1 MDQGGQLNGATD
13 VPRGQPA
20 PIFSN
25 GRPAQANSG
34 RGSRRDF
41 IWYTLVP
48 TAAALLIVG
57 TLFSLVD
64 WAFLAKIDFAAL
76 WIYRY
81 ALLQGLGATLLLT
94 GLSICIGLILGTG
107 LAVGMQAPVAPLRWL
122 CSGYVEV
129 FRNTPLVLQLFWIHF
144 AVPSFTG
151 ISTTPFQTGL
161 IAMTLQSSA
170 YLADVARAGIQAIP
184 KGQWEAADSLGL
196 TARTKWFEII
206 LPQALKIMI
215 PPLANIAVG
224 YFKASAALSLLS
236 VGELMTV
243 AGRVAQHSFRPI
255 ETFTLVGLIYLALGS
270 FFSTLTFRLERIYG
284 VAATGTKDR

>member
-1 MDQGGQLNGATD
+1 MDQNRELSREAKINGDRLTAKLPGSESPLIRD
-13 VPRGQPA
+13 RG
-20 PIFSN
+20 FSN
-25 GRPAQANSG
+25 E
-34 RGSRRDF
+34 F

-48 TAAALLIVG
+48 TAVTVLLLG
-57 TLFSLVD
+57 TLFSFVD
-64 WAFLAKIDFAAL
+64 WKFLQKIDFAKL
-76 WIYRY
+76 WIYRF
-81 ALLQGLGATLLLT
+81 ALLEGLGSTVLLT
-94 GLSICIGLILGTG
+94 GLSIFIGLISGTA
-107 LAVGMQAPVAPLRWL
+107 LAVGIQSSFKPLRWL
-122 CSGYVEV
+122 LSGYVEV

-144 AVPSFTG
+144 AVPSITG

-161 IAMTLQSSA
+161 IAMSLQSSA
-170 YLADVARAGIQAIP
+170 YLADVARAGIEAIP
-184 KGQWEAADSLGL
+184 KGQWEAAASLGL
-196 TARTKWFEII
+196 SARTKWFEII

-255 ETFTLVGLIYLALGS
+255 ETFTLVGLIYLLLGS

-284 VAATGTKDR
+284 LTGTGAQGR

>member
-1 MDQGGQLNGATD
+1 MDQNGKLSGEAEIY
-13 VPRGQPA
+13 R
-20 PIFSN
+20 N
-25 GRPAQANSG
+25 RPTLELI
-34 RGSRRDF
+34 GSRRTQTNNRRGFTSDV

-48 TAAALLIVG
+48 AAVTLLILG

-64 WAFLAKIDFAAL
+64 WRFLEKVDFAKL
-76 WIYRY
+76 WIYRF
-81 ALLQGLGATLLLT
+81 ALLEGVSATLLLT
-94 GLSICIGLILGTG
+94 GSSILIGLISGTA
-107 LAVGMQAPVAPLRWL
+107 LAVGMQAPFPPLRWL
-122 CSGYVEV
+122 ISGYVEV

-161 IAMTLQSSA
+161 IAMSLQSSA

-184 KGQWEAADSLGL
+184 KGQWEAAASLGL

-206 LPQALKIMI
+206 FPQALKIMI

-255 ETFTLVGLIYLALGS
+255 ETFTLVGLIYLVLGS
-270 FFSTLTFRLERIYG
+270 FFSAVTFRLERIYG
-284 VAATGTKDR
+284 LPTTGAKGQ